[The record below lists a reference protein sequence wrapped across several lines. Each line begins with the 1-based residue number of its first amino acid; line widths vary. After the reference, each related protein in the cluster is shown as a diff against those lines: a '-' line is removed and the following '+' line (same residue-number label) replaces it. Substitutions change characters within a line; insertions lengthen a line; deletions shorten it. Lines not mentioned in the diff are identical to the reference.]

1 MKNNYKKYLL
11 SILVLIL
18 LGLFTSAVSVDD
30 YYSRVDH
37 LLGSTMEIMVQ
48 ANALPIVTG
57 VESELKDLKNEQNYY
72 SAAGKLADQNKNYA
86 WSAYENSKKRSAE
99 YYAKKINAVATAR
112 LGSGQT
118 AEFLDEQSGRKYAG
132 EEKRYAQQDFF
143 KQFKKGDGSADIYIE
158 NIGVPPEQLLSDLF
172 SIELPELPDTSE
184 PGFIENLPNLKV
196 EPLEKWQ
203 SRLTGT
209 AEDVAEQ
216 LKGHWQIKLEPLNID
231 SRQLKSPKIL
241 LAGQTPFMLG
251 VKIINPEGEIVTAKN
266 KLPNYV
272 PYLTS
277 LPLPEGETSRIKIN
291 LDSLD
296 NIEKPVQQTA
306 EILNEGLKLK
316 DANPGNIQSGQPLVL
331 DYALADNINVVELA
345 IYDEQGNKVYAIVD
359 SKPNP
364 AAPVPLIWDGTYF
377 NSPGNDDGKPVKPGS
392 YTVGLQGRTKQN
404 QVFTTASKPVNVTG
418 REERSKLQLNAK
430 KIINNGT
437 GQYFGY
443 ANIIPSNSSDS
454 GLEKIY
460 LWLNGSE
467 TAELK
472 PISTAL
478 YLSFSRINPDRS
490 QISAEQTTVGLGRSI
505 QLRIALADEQ
515 GRALINV
522 PVSLYSRR
530 NGRRI
535 IDVFSPETARTNAS
549 GYAEIDFRSE
559 IPGEAEIYGLSDMLW
574 INKKPLTIKITPGR
588 GEYL

>member
-1 MKNNYKKYLL
+1 
-11 SILVLIL
+11 
-18 LGLFTSAVSVDD
+18 
-30 YYSRVDH
+30 
-37 LLGSTMEIMVQ
+37 MVQ